1 MLRLPLSTRE
11 GDTVTQEKDEKDK
24 GFVVRDRRFWLNED
38 DNEVPEEVPRSVP
51 TYVEQLEERL
61 REKEKQ
67 LADYIA
73 AHKSS
78 VSDLGDVRSRLERD
92 VERQVRLEVVRIVE
106 PLLDTVENL
115 ARLLDACSQEA
126 GIEVLAEGIA
136 AVLNQLLLN
145 LRKAGVVPVPTEGQ
159 RFDPKTMEA
168 LATSEAA
175 PGQEDMVIEELRPG
189 FLFKDTLIRPA
200 GVRVGVAPR
209 G

>member
-1 MLRLPLSTRE
+1 VAE
-11 GDTVTQEKDEKDK
+11 EKEKDAKDK
-24 GFVVRDRRFWLNED
+24 GFVVRDRRFWLQED
-38 DNEVPEEVPRSVP
+38 DAEVVSEPARNLP

-67 LADYIA
+67 LAEYIS

-78 VSDLGDVRSRLERD
+78 VSDMGEVRARLERD
-92 VERQVRLEVVRIVE
+92 LERQVRLEVVRIVE

-126 GIEVLAEGIA
+126 GIEVVAEGIA

-145 LRKAGVVPVPTEGQ
+145 LQKIGIKPVPTEGQ

-168 LATSEAA
+168 LATSEAP
-175 PGQEDMVIEELRPG
+175 PGQEDLVIEELRPG
-189 FLFKDTLIRPA
+189 FMFKDTLIRPA

>member
-1 MLRLPLSTRE
+1 MAE
-11 GDTVTQEKDEKDK
+11 EKEKDAKDK
-24 GFVVRDRRFWLNED
+24 GFVVRDRRFWLQED
-38 DNEVPEEVPRSVP
+38 DAEVVSEPARNLP

-67 LADYIA
+67 LAEYIS

-78 VSDLGDVRSRLERD
+78 VSDMGEVRARLERD
-92 VERQVRLEVVRIVE
+92 LERQVRLEVVRIVE

-126 GIEVLAEGIA
+126 GIEVIAEGIA

-145 LRKAGVVPVPTEGQ
+145 LQKIGIKPVPTEGQ

-168 LATSEAA
+168 LATSEAP
-175 PGQEDMVIEELRPG
+175 PGQEDLVIEELRPG
-189 FLFKDTLIRPA
+189 FMFKDTLIRPA

>member
-1 MLRLPLSTRE
+1 MAE
-11 GDTVTQEKDEKDK
+11 EKEKDAKDK
-24 GFVVRDRRFWLNED
+24 GFVVRDRRFWLQED
-38 DNEVPEEVPRSVP
+38 DAEVVSEPARNLP

-67 LADYIA
+67 LAEYIS

-78 VSDLGDVRSRLERD
+78 VSDMGEVRARLERD
-92 VERQVRLEVVRIVE
+92 LERQVRLEVVRIVE

-126 GIEVLAEGIA
+126 GIEVVAEGIA

-145 LRKAGVVPVPTEGQ
+145 LQKIGIKPVPTEGQ

-168 LATSEAA
+168 LATSEAP
-175 PGQEDMVIEELRPG
+175 PGQEDLVIEELRPG
-189 FLFKDTLIRPA
+189 FMFKDTLIRPA

>member
-1 MLRLPLSTRE
+1 VAE
-11 GDTVTQEKDEKDK
+11 EKDKDPKDK
-24 GFVVRDRRFWLNED
+24 GFVVRDRRFWLQED
-38 DNEVPEEVPRSVP
+38 DAEVVSEPARNLP

-67 LADYIA
+67 LAEYIS

-78 VSDLGDVRSRLERD
+78 VSDMGEVRARLERD
-92 VERQVRLEVVRIVE
+92 LERQTRLEVVRIVE

-126 GIEVLAEGIA
+126 GIEVIAEGIA

-145 LRKAGVVPVPTEGQ
+145 LQKIGIKPVPTEGQ

-168 LATSEAA
+168 LVTSEVP
-175 PGQEDMVIEELRPG
+175 PGQEDLVIEELRPG
-189 FLFKDTLIRPA
+189 FMFKDTLIRPA